1 MRPSVLLLALT
12 AACGRDMRE
21 PDPRAA
27 DRAPAPAADS
37 AAAQRTW
44 EHLGVPFDPE
54 SLRVGDTVAGLR
66 VARLRF
72 ERAYDSSA
80 VGSVWFAGTLRL
92 RGRTMRHPDE
102 GYTGP
107 CFEADSASA
116 ERLPRWKGDRRRPW
130 FCFENPAD
138 ATARLGPASAPRA
151 AEITVDRFTAHR
163 NLSDAVNEGR
173 LVAVH

>member
-12 AACGRDMRE
+12 AACGRDTRE

-27 DRAPAPAADS
+27 DPAAAPATDT
-37 AAAQRTW
+37 AAAHPTW

-54 SLRVGDTVAGLR
+54 SLRVGDSVAGLR
-66 VARLRF
+66 VARLRV
-72 ERAYDSSA
+72 ERASDSSA

-92 RGRTMRHPDE
+92 RGRTMRNPDE
-102 GYTGP
+102 GSAGP

-116 ERLPRWKGDRRRPW
+116 ERLPRWKGDGRRPW
-130 FCFENPAD
+130 FCFENAGD
-138 ATARLGPASAPRA
+138 ATARLGPASAARA
-151 AEITVDRFTAHR
+151 AEITVDRFTTHR